1 MSDHRQ
7 EWHLFHYTPPVD
19 MGTEPVLL
27 LTSPAGET
35 HEVVLS
41 DLAAF
46 RHPLITH
53 SFSLLVDWFRRSS
66 LALPLNIIEI
76 ELAKK
81 LLVGRRKSDFAG
93 QLPPWDMSAIMLPY
107 LPTEYENS
115 EVKRALSTHLAKP
128 TTGNLGDFRWMATA
142 SSVLSRV
149 WSDLERDLTS
159 AGEYERLIS
168 VEIPAY
174 HVMLGAQ
181 LAGIRVDA
189 TNRDALLS
197 KVESQYVAAHHS
209 LAITHNVHVE
219 RALHDGDYLAT
230 CLDLVSVQDMA
241 PADIIDSL
249 KESETVCAQLHD
261 MVSAKRN
268 RTILLRTFSLD
279 EDVCYP
285 VFDTMGTVTG
295 RILAIDPHLQYL
307 KKEYRTVLVPRPGT
321 RHVYIDYS
329 QFEPNIMASMSSDPI
344 LLDLCKTRDVY
355 AELALRLFGS
365 QTVRG
370 KAKTLSLSYCYGMP
384 RRGLMELAAKVTGGD
399 MSSASRLLD
408 DRFYGLFAGVQRWKE
423 SLHEQLRTA
432 GRIGTVFGNYRNR
445 SQEGPLDAREERW
458 SVSQVV
464 QGTGALILKRLIN
477 RISSLLPEAKL
488 LLPMHDALLIEIPS
502 SGATAMID
510 QMVAAFIEAFNEMC
524 PGLMPR
530 VTVGPFA
537 PSEECQTKPC
547 T

>member
-1 MSDHRQ
+1 
-7 EWHLFHYTPPVD
+7 
-19 MGTEPVLL
+19 MGPEPVLH

-66 LALPLNIIEI
+66 LALPLNVIEI

-81 LLVGRRKSDFAG
+81 LLVGRPKSDFLG
-93 QLPPWDMSAIMLPY
+93 QSPPWDMSAIMLPY
-107 LPTEYENS
+107 LPTAYDNS
-115 EVKRALSTHLAKP
+115 EIKRALSTHLAKP
-128 TTGNLGDFRWMATA
+128 ATGNLGDFRWMATA
-142 SSVLSRV
+142 SGVLSRV

-174 HVMLGAQ
+174 HVMSGTQ
-181 LAGIRVDA
+181 LAGIRVDTA
-189 TNRDALLS
+189 NRDAFLS

-219 RALHDGDYLAT
+219 RALHDGAYLAK
-230 CLDLVSVQDMA
+230 CLDLFSVQNMA
-241 PADIIDSL
+241 PDDIINNL
-249 KESETVCAQLHD
+249 KESEPVCALLHE
-261 MVSAKRN
+261 MQSAKRN
-268 RTILLRTFSLD
+268 RTILLRTFSLE

-307 KKEYRTVLVPRPGT
+307 KKAYRAVLAPRSGT
-321 RHVYIDYS
+321 RHVYIDYC

-344 LLDLCKTRDVY
+344 LLDLCQTRDVY
-355 AELALRLFGS
+355 AELALRLFGGEA
-365 QTVRG
+365 VRG
-370 KAKTLSLSYCYGMP
+370 KAKTIFLSYSYGMP
-384 RRGLMELAAKVTGGD
+384 RRGLMELVAKVTGGD
-399 MSSASRLLD
+399 MSIASRLLD

-423 SLHEQLRTA
+423 SLHEQLRTD
-432 GRIGTVFGNYRNR
+432 GRISTAFGNYRNR
-445 SQEGPLDAREERW
+445 SHKGPLNAREERW

-464 QGTGALILKRLIN
+464 QGTGALILKRLIT
-477 RISSLLPEAKL
+477 RISLLLPEAKI

-502 SGATAMID
+502 SGARAMID
-510 QMVAAFIEAFNEMC
+510 QMVAAFIEEFNEMC
-524 PGLMPR
+524 PGLGPR
-530 VTVGPFA
+530 VTVEPFVH
-537 PSEECQTKPC
+537 SEECPTKPY